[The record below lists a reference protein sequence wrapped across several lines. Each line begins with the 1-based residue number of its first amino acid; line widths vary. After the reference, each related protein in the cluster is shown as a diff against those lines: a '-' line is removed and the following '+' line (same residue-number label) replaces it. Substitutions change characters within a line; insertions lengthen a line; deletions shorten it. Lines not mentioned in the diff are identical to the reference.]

1 MRLKLTSPILLLI
14 GLVLN
19 ILIMKQRTGSEYSH
33 YETKKKFKA
42 IIVRFTRFKH
52 KTSVHWE
59 KKTIRNNVK
68 IHLDLTKERE
78 ALLLEANN
86 IVKCSNDVKL
96 CFVEI
101 NCRLKIMWEDELW
114 PGSFSLHWKICK
126 ENYRLIR
133 IITFFSFKFVVS
145 LFGFIIGFYFQSS

>member
-1 MRLKLTSPILLLI
+1 MESLLSQMKQ
-14 GLVLN
+14 VMMYLN
-19 ILIMKQRTGSEYSH
+19 IKEMFDEVEIDITDTVIDRAHRIGSEYSH

-42 IIVRFTRFKH
+42 IIVRFTRFRH

-114 PGSFSLHWKICK
+114 PGSFFSSL
-126 ENYRLIR
+126 EDL
-133 IITFFSFKFVVS
+133 
-145 LFGFIIGFYFQSS
+145 

>member
-1 MRLKLTSPILLLI
+1 MFDEVEIDITDTVIDRAHRI
-14 GLVLN
+14 GS
-19 ILIMKQRTGSEYSH
+19 KYSH

-114 PGSFSLHWKICK
+114 PGSFFSSL
-126 ENYRLIR
+126 EDL
-133 IITFFSFKFVVS
+133 
-145 LFGFIIGFYFQSS
+145 

>member
-1 MRLKLTSPILLLI
+1 MESLLSQMKQ
-14 GLVLN
+14 VMMYLN
-19 ILIMKQRTGSEYSH
+19 IKEMFDEVEIDITDTVIDRAHRIGSKYSH

-114 PGSFSLHWKICK
+114 PGSFFSSL
-126 ENYRLIR
+126 EDL
-133 IITFFSFKFVVS
+133 
-145 LFGFIIGFYFQSS
+145 